1 MVIFVIPGTM
11 CFDQATVISVF
22 TQMYREMIKLG
33 FKVILILLGHW
44 GQIQQDALRIA
55 RETVEQEIKEKNLAV
70 KILGLR
76 WADYLIGMG
85 YGGHGKE
92 GETAMIWRMS
102 QHYGL
107 DLVDVSNFQVGEE
120 NVAQYTIED
129 ENVPKERKIYGSGKK
144 T

>member
-1 MVIFVIPGTM
+1 M

-92 GETAMIWRMS
+92 GETAMIWRIEPTLRFRS
-102 QHYGL
+102 GRCIQFSSGRRKCC
-107 DLVDVSNFQVGEE
+107 
-120 NVAQYTIED
+120 TIYD
-129 ENVPKERKIYGSGKK
+129 
-144 T
+144 